1 MLPNMVLDQILYAA
15 ELFPPE
21 IVKKSAGRVGS
32 DRIRNGVEMSATPV
46 FMAT

>member
-21 IVKKSAGRVGS
+21 IVIK
-32 DRIRNGVEMSATPV
+32 IRRARGK
-46 FMAT
+46 